1 MSCCRTHRFFL
12 HPHRHIPPPLFPFP
26 STSVR
31 GFVGICAHL
40 SPQSPLSPCPP
51 LPCPS
56 PCPSPPSP
64 LPSPYY
70 DGRPRLEV
78 SRRIASAGSASRDG
92 QQQAVDPQ
100 RGVQLDM
107 ESVWQGRAAAAF
119 VLLSVLC
126 NWMTGAA
133 TAGWA
138 RVVGVLVAF
147 LVTVVFQHW
156 RRLYAILRVLPRDI
170 RFLYVFLRSSTTWR
184 RFARDN
190 ETMVSV
196 FERNVREAPDAPCF
210 LFEDQTWT
218 YRDVDAYCNR
228 VARAFQRAGLRRGD
242 VVALVLD
249 NRIEYICVWLGLA
262 KLGAVTAL
270 INRNLVDAPLAHTI
284 NTARAKVV
292 LFGEEYAAAVQ
303 GVRADLSTVES
314 FYQFGGGAQD
324 WFADLEPLLAAES
337 TDKPVVDFTPGHW
350 DHLMYIYT
358 SGTTGLPKASIVTH
372 GRTLFWPMGLFRVVG
387 MDPARDVFYC
397 SLPMYHAAG
406 GAYAASLAL
415 AHRVPVAFAP
425 KFSASKFWTD
435 CARHNATIL
444 SIRLWED
451 ENGRKWSRSVTDMQY
466 EEISQILEQ
475 QCLEHNLKNFIILF
489 WIYSKNSMILIKLKI
504 AHYIGELCRFLV
516 LSPESPADKQHKVR
530 SLVGNGISPAVWRRV
545 RERFGVPTVIEF
557 YGSTEGNVMLV
568 NMDQKIG
575 ALGFIPQLM
584 PRFTW
589 PYELVQVDEE
599 SGEPVRDDHGHCV
612 RCERGE
618 PGMLIGKVREDT
630 VHSQF
635 AGYLDREA
643 SEKKVLRDPFG
654 NGEKYFM
661 TGDMVV
667 MDAYGYIYFRDR
679 MGDTFRWKGENVST
693 AELEAV
699 MTRLLLARGVREVA
713 VYGVTV
719 PGAEGRAG
727 MAAIADPERRADLRE
742 LAEGL
747 RGRLPAYA
755 RPVFVRV
762 ADSLPMTGTHKVS
775 KVQLQRQ
782 GFDPATCPD
791 PVFVARGGTYEPVT
805 EAVMTAITEGKMRL

>member
-1 MSCCRTHRFFL
+1 
-12 HPHRHIPPPLFPFP
+12 
-26 STSVR
+26 
-31 GFVGICAHL
+31 
-40 SPQSPLSPCPP
+40 
-51 LPCPS
+51 
-56 PCPSPPSP
+56 
-64 LPSPYY
+64 
-70 DGRPRLEV
+70 
-78 SRRIASAGSASRDG
+78 
-92 QQQAVDPQ
+92 
-100 RGVQLDM
+100 M

-435 CARHNATIL
+435 CARHNATI
-444 SIRLWED
+444 
-451 ENGRKWSRSVTDMQY
+451 
-466 EEISQILEQ
+466 
-475 QCLEHNLKNFIILF
+475 
-489 WIYSKNSMILIKLKI
+489 